1 MEWLQCKLKT
11 TTEATEVIGSILI
24 ENGVQ
29 GFQIEDKL
37 DLENFLKSDE
47 AKNWDYVDEELL
59 KDKEEEDCT
68 LTFYLSQNAYGHEMF
83 LAVKNGLENLKRI
96 EDIEVPLGT
105 LQLTTEDV
113 NDEDWINN
121 WKKYYKPFKIGN
133 KVVVKPTWEEYEK
146 KDDEVIFTIEPGHVF
161 GTGLHHTTQLCV
173 HQLEK
178 YVTSE
183 TKVLD
188 LGCGSGI
195 LSIISLLLGAS
206 EAFAV
211 DIDKNA
217 VKISYENAEI
227 NGIGKDVYTVKSGD
241 VLSDTDL
248 IDEVCKK
255 QYEVV
260 VANIVADVII
270 NIKEFVKR
278 SIKDNGVFISSGII
292 EERAEEV
299 AEALRSVG
307 FDVKEINY
315 KEGWASIVALKGE

>member
-1 MEWLQCKLKT
+1 MEWLQCKIKT
-11 TTEATEVIGSILI
+11 TTEATETIGNLLI

-47 AKNWDYVDEELL
+47 AKNWDYVDDELL
-59 KDKEEEDCT
+59 ENKEEECT
-68 LTFYLSQNAYGHEMF
+68 LTFYLSKNLYGHEIFMS
-83 LAVKNGLENLKRI
+83 VKSSLERI
-96 EDIEVPLGT
+96 KKMDLGIDLGT
-105 LQLTTEDV
+105 LQTISVDV

-121 WKKYYKPFKIGN
+121 WKKYYKPLKIGKN
-133 KVVVKPTWEEYEK
+133 VVVKPLWENYDP
-146 KDDEVIFTIEPGHVF
+146 KDGEVIFKIEPGHVF

-173 HQLEK
+173 EQLEN
-178 YVTSE
+178 YVNNESR
-183 TKVLD
+183 VLD

-195 LSIISLLLGAS
+195 LSIISLLLGGK

-217 VKISYENAEI
+217 VKISYENAEL
-227 NGIGKDVYTVKSGD
+227 NGIEKDKYTVKSGD
-241 VLSDTDL
+241 VLSDTKL

-255 QYEVV
+255 QYDVV

-270 NIKEFVKR
+270 AIKDFVKK
-278 SIKDNGVFISSGII
+278 SMKNSGVFIASGII

-299 AEALRSVG
+299 AKQLKSVG
-307 FDVKEINY
+307 FIVKEINY
-315 KEGWASIVALKGE
+315 KDGWASIVSVKGE